1 MAEEIKF
8 GQKII
13 RKPKKNQRGLIL
25 FPPIKDDGKI
35 TVRFVGT
42 QQKMYQLWN
51 SATKKFTCSNT
62 YQEGYITRVVSF
74 VIDRADE
81 KVKAFVCPISVF
93 DQLGQFGSNHDFLI
107 HRHGLKLNTRY
118 EIKSLGETKVSQDL
132 LDKIETTSRVYPLS
146 DIFIND
152 VRWELLDKES
162 EPIENRFDIL
172 DL

>member
-51 SATKKFTCSNT
+51 SGSKTFTCSNT

-74 VIDRADE
+74 VIDRADD

-93 DQLGQFGSNHDFLI
+93 DQLGKHDIQHDFLI
-107 HRHGLKLNTRY
+107 HRHGLRLNTRY
-118 EIKSLGETKVSQDL
+118 EVQSLGETEVSQDL
-132 LDKIETTSRVYPLS
+132 LDRIEITSNVYSLS
-146 DIFIND
+146 DIFIKNIK
-152 VRWELLDKES
+152 WELLDKDQ

>member
-1 MAEEIKF
+1 MAEEVKF
-8 GQKII
+8 GQKLT
-13 RKPKKNQRGLIL
+13 RKPRKNQKGLIL
-25 FPPIKDDGKI
+25 FPPTTDGGQL
-35 TVRFVGT
+35 TLRFLGT

-51 SATKKFTCSNT
+51 TATKKFTCSDR

-93 DQLGQFGSNHDFLI
+93 DQLGQYSIEHDFLI

-132 LDKIETTSRVYPLS
+132 LDKIEVTSQVYSLT
-146 DIFIND
+146 DIFVKN

-162 EPIENRFDIL
+162 EPINDRFEIL